1 MAYTVEVERRFRARQ
16 GLTAAVRSV
25 LAPGEDVPV
34 LLRIGVDF
42 EDAQLTGRGWFF
54 DTDVA
59 GDLLDKCCAE
69 LAGAVWTSL
78 FPFRPTFELVARDL
92 YERLAAG
99 IPQLAFVELRD
110 EAFGTVTRY
119 HRPVD
124 VGESP

>member
-1 MAYTVEVERRFRARQ
+1 MAFTVEVERRFRARQ

-25 LAPGEDVPV
+25 LTPGEPVPV

-42 EDAQLTGRGWFF
+42 EDAQLSDRGWFF

-59 GDLLDKCCAE
+59 GDLLDKYCAE
-69 LAGAVWTSL
+69 LAGTTWTTL

-92 YERLAAG
+92 YDRLSPQ
-99 IPQLAFVELRD
+99 IPQLTFVELRD

-119 HRPVD
+119 RP
-124 VGESP
+124 SPQSPK